1 MARTKTYPG
10 SSGLNSVGS
19 APAVKA
25 SSGSYKQRMSRPISN
40 AKPMK
45 RKTRVRNTKPSAQ
58 AENVHVGFAFVV
70 LTGADPKHQ
79 CWQYVHVSY
88 GTTLDTN
95 SAPYKVFP
103 HISRE
108 MGEFW
113 KRVVIDNAYD
123 WENYNHVHP
132 KTLKLVEV
140 YHHTQDVSDRL
151 FYSDEEMENQ
161 QKLAALSKLTAEDAK
176 RLGVDR
182 DYFMLK
188 MFQQGTQERMDENR
202 ASAMRDQQVELEVKP
217 YPLKKPE

>member
-1 MARTKTYPG
+1 MARTRTFPG
-10 SSGLNSVGS
+10 SSSSSNSIGS

-25 SSGSYKQRMSRPISN
+25 SSGSYSKRPPRLSSAKPIS
-40 AKPMK
+40 
-45 RKTRVRNTKPSAQ
+45 RKARVRNTKPSAQ
-58 AENVHVGFAFVV
+58 ADTVHVGFAFVV
-70 LTGADPKHQ
+70 LTGTEPKYHA
-79 CWQYVHVSY
+79 WQYVHLSY
-88 GTTLDTN
+88 GTTLDTTN
-95 SAPYKVFP
+95 APYKVFP
-103 HISRE
+103 NISRE

-161 QKLAALSKLTAEDAK
+161 QKLASLSKLTPEDAK

-188 MFQQGTQERMDENR
+188 MFQQGSQDRADENR
-202 ASAMRDQQVELEVKP
+202 ATAMRDAQVELEVKP